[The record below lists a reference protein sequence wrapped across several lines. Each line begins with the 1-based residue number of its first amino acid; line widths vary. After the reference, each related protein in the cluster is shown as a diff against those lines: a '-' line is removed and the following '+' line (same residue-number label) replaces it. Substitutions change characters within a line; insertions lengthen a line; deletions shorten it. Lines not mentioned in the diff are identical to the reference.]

1 MKKLAVII
9 LNRNLP
15 KVTDKL
21 YNKLKKSNKNTDIYI
36 LESGSDKKLLAKN
49 YTWHANWPAAKKKGL
64 RFSRGMN
71 YALIQLIKANKFELY
86 DYFLLITNDTEFE
99 NYSIKNKIDKIFNK
113 HKKLGVLSPCSK
125 NWGEINYLKDER
137 LKYFWFIENSALII
151 KRDLIEKISDISKPK
166 YIDFL
171 FDGNNFRGFGLEVE
185 LITKAYINDYS
196 AGITRDI
203 IVFENESYLKNDYKV
218 IKTDPYNKNLEKYV
232 IEGKKWMKKKYGF
245 NSKWSMQMYAKLFYD
260 KFFDYNPEMKK
271 YRL

>member
-36 LESGSDKKLLAKN
+36 LESGSDKKLLSKN
-49 YTWHANWPAAKKKGL
+49 YTWHANWPEAKKKGL

-99 NYSIKNKIDKIFNK
+99 NYSIKNKIDNIFNK

-151 KRDLIEKISDISKPK
+151 KRDLIKKLSDISKPK

-203 IVFENESYLKNDYKV
+203 IVFENETYLKNNYKV

-232 IEGKKWMKKKYGF
+232 SEGKKWMKKKYGF

>member
-36 LESGSDKKLLAKN
+36 LESGSDKKLLSKN
-49 YTWHANWPAAKKKGL
+49 YTWHANWPEAKKKGL

-99 NYSIKNKIDKIFNK
+99 NYSIKNKIDNIFNK

-151 KRDLIEKISDISKPK
+151 KRDLIKKLSDISKPK

-203 IVFENESYLKNDYKV
+203 IVFENETYLKNDYKV

-232 IEGKKWMKKKYGF
+232 SEGKKWMKKKYGF

>member
-36 LESGSDKKLLAKN
+36 LESGSDKKLLSKN
-49 YTWHANWPAAKKKGL
+49 YTWHANWPEAKKKGL

-99 NYSIKNKIDKIFNK
+99 NYSIKNKIDNIFNK

-125 NWGEINYLKDER
+125 NWGE
-137 LKYFWFIENSALII
+137 
-151 KRDLIEKISDISKPK
+151 RD
-166 YIDFL
+166 
-171 FDGNNFRGFGLEVE
+171 
-185 LITKAYINDYS
+185 
-196 AGITRDI
+196 
-203 IVFENESYLKNDYKV
+203 
-218 IKTDPYNKNLEKYV
+218 
-232 IEGKKWMKKKYGF
+232 
-245 NSKWSMQMYAKLFYD
+245 
-260 KFFDYNPEMKK
+260 
-271 YRL
+271 

>member
-36 LESGSDKKLLAKN
+36 LESGSDKKLLSKN
-49 YTWHANWPAAKKKGL
+49 YTWHANWPEAKKKGL

-71 YALIQLIKANKFELY
+71 YALIQLIKANKFEFY

-99 NYSIKNKIDKIFNK
+99 NYSIKNKIDNIFNK

-151 KRDLIEKISDISKPK
+151 KRDLIKKLSDISKPK

-203 IVFENESYLKNDYKV
+203 IVFENETYLKNNYKV

-232 IEGKKWMKKKYGF
+232 SEGKKWMKKKYGF